1 MKNFILIHGMSSH
14 LDDSFGINIKNRIRN
29 HGFEIIE
36 PFFPLKHQ
44 ISLESWIRELDK
56 YKKYFTDKTC
66 FLCHSLGCV
75 FIIKYLYKRK
85 LKAHTI
91 ISIAGADFD
100 EKNPLGEK
108 YPQLY
113 DFKELEEEYE
123 YVRKNVKNFYNI
135 YSDNDNILSRES
147 LISYTKKTGAIEIML
162 KEQGHFG
169 RSSGVRD
176 IPEIENILD
185 KISKS

>member
-1 MKNFILIHGMSSH
+1 MKNFILIHGMSSP
-14 LDDSFGINIKNRIRN
+14 LDESFGIKIKERIKN

-44 ISLESWIRELDK
+44 ISLENWTEELDK
-56 YKKYFTDKTC
+56 FQKYFNDKTC

-75 FIIKYLYKRK
+75 FIIKYLFKRK
-85 LKAHTI
+85 IKAHAI

-123 YVRKNVKNFYNI
+123 YAKNNVKYFFNI
-135 YSDNDNILSRES
+135 YSDDDNVLTQDS
-147 LISYTKKTGAIEIML
+147 LISYTKKTRATGIMI
-162 KEQGHFG
+162 KGRGHFG

-176 IPEIENILD
+176 IPEIENILN
-185 KISKS
+185 KISKN

>member
-14 LDDSFGINIKNRIRN
+14 LDESFGIKIKERIKN

-44 ISLESWIRELDK
+44 ISLENWTEELDK
-56 YKKYFTDKTC
+56 FQKYFNDKTC

-75 FIIKYLYKRK
+75 FIIKYLFKRK
-85 LKAHTI
+85 IKAHAI

-100 EKNPLGEK
+100 EKNSLGEK

-123 YVRKNVKNFYNI
+123 YAKNNVKYFFNI
-135 YSDNDNILSRES
+135 YSDDDNVLTQDS
-147 LISYTKKTGAIEIML
+147 LISYTKKTGATGIII
-162 KEQGHFG
+162 KGRGHFG

-176 IPEIENILD
+176 IPEIENILN
-185 KISKS
+185 KISEN